1 MLARMPGDD
10 AFRERV
16 RQANDIVVVVG
27 ERVALRTSG
36 PGRYKGLCP
45 FHEEKTPSFSVSEE
59 RQAYYCFGCRAS
71 GDVFAFAMKTEGLD
85 FPGALAALARR
96 AGIPMPERDSKK
108 ASRTE
113 ALRDASEHARRFFR
127 RQLRGAEGRKALDY
141 LRERG
146 LTDRT
151 IDECGLGFAPDAWN
165 RLGETLGKQGIPASA
180 LVELGLCREGKGGKR
195 YDFFR
200 NRLIVPIH
208 DAQGRVAAFAGR
220 SLDGSEPKYV
230 NSPENPIYH
239 KRSVLYGLDRARP
252 AIRSERSAV
261 LFEGYFDCLTA
272 WQAGIP
278 GAVAVCGTALSPE
291 HARLLAPSCR
301 EVVVAFDSDSAGR
314 KAAEAA
320 ISVLLAA
327 GLSARVASFEEG
339 GDPDDAI
346 REQGGAAFR
355 ERLAAAPG
363 FLEFLLDEA
372 LRAPGGA
379 AAGSEARR
387 EAARRVAEVIAG
399 SADALARDDWTREAA
414 GRLGFSPDA
423 FAAEVERARQRPAR
437 VSGTA
442 GPVPAGRPAGQ
453 PAGQSGGRPA
463 GPPGDADPTGPPT
476 PVERDLILWAES
488 RPGDIA
494 RLLRETGPE
503 DLEGLATTP
512 LLLAMKEAAAAGR
525 DDWEGLVGRSAAEPG
540 PVQRQVNEILM
551 ASVRLDEDGKRP
563 EDCFSALRLRRLR
576 RDQERLRAAVREGA
590 GGGAGGEDTLRA
602 ILEVTREIEEVRARM
617 ARGA

>member
-1 MLARMPGDD
+1 MLAEMARDD

-36 PGRYKGLCP
+36 AGRYKGLCP

-59 RQAYYCFGCRAS
+59 RQAYYCFGCRES
-71 GDVFAFAMKTEGLD
+71 GDVFAFTMKTDGLD

-113 ALRDASEHARRFFR
+113 VLRKANEHALRFFR
-127 RQLRGAEGRKALDY
+127 RELRGPEGRQAFDY
-141 LRERG
+141 LRGRG
-146 LTDRT
+146 LSERT

-165 RLGETLGKQGIPASA
+165 RLGETLGKQGVPASA
-180 LVELGLCREGKGGKR
+180 LVESGLSREGKGRR

-200 NRLIVPIH
+200 GRLMVPIH
-208 DAQGRVAAFAGR
+208 DAQGRVAGFAGR

-230 NSPENPIYH
+230 NSPESPIYF

-252 AIRSERSAV
+252 AIRAERSAI
-261 LFEGYFDCLTA
+261 LFEGYFDCLSA

-320 ISVLLAA
+320 VPVLLGA
-327 GLSARVASFEEG
+327 GLSVRVASFEEG

-363 FLEFLLDEA
+363 FLDFLLEEA
-372 LRAPGGA
+372 VRAPGGA
-379 AAGSEARR
+379 AAGSDARR
-387 EAARRVAEVIAG
+387 EAARRVAGVIAG

-423 FAAEVERARQRPAR
+423 FAAEVERARRRPAR

-442 GPVPAGRPAGQ
+442 PVRTAGTAGTAGTGSAGRPAAPSGDGE
-453 PAGQSGGRPA
+453 PA
-463 GPPGDADPTGPPT
+463 GPPT

-488 RPGDIA
+488 RPGEVA

-512 LLLAMKEAAAAGR
+512 LLLEMREAAAAGR
-525 DDWEGLVGRSAAEPG
+525 EDWEGLVGRSAAEPG

-551 ASVRLDEDGKRP
+551 APVPLNEEGQRP

-576 RDQERLRAAVREGA
+576 REQERLRAALREGA
-590 GGGAGGEDTLRA
+590 ESAGGEDPLQEFQ
-602 ILEVTREIEEVRARM
+602 EVTREIEEVRARIT
-617 ARGA
+617 RGG

>member
-27 ERVALRTSG
+27 ERVALRASG
-36 PGRYKGLCP
+36 AGRYKGLCP

-59 RQAYYCFGCRAS
+59 RQAYHCFGCRES
-71 GDVFAFAMKTEGLD
+71 GDVFAFTMKTEGLD

-96 AGIPMPERDSKK
+96 AGIPMPERNPKK

-113 ALRDASEHARRFFR
+113 VLRKANEHARRFFR

-141 LRERG
+141 LRGRG
-146 LTDRT
+146 LSDRT
-151 IDECGLGFAPDAWN
+151 IDECGLGFAPEAWN
-165 RLGETLGKQGIPASA
+165 RLGETLGKEGIPASA
-180 LVELGLCREGKGGKR
+180 LVELGLSREGKGGKR

-252 AIRSERSAV
+252 AIRAERSAI
-261 LFEGYFDCLTA
+261 LFEGYFDCLSA

-320 ISVLLAA
+320 VSVLLAA

-363 FLEFLLDEA
+363 FLDFLLNEA

-379 AAGSEARR
+379 AAGSDARR

-423 FAAEVERARQRPAR
+423 FAAEVERARRRPAR

-442 GPVPAGRPAGQ
+442 GLGPARPPEAS
-453 PAGQSGGRPA
+453 PD
-463 GPPGDADPTGPPT
+463 DADSPGPPT

-525 DDWEGLVGRSAAEPG
+525 DDWDGLVGRSAAEPG

-551 ASVRLDEDGKRP
+551 APVRLNEEGQRP

-576 RDQERLRAAVREGA
+576 RDQERLRAAAREGA

>member
-27 ERVALRTSG
+27 ERVALRASG
-36 PGRYKGLCP
+36 AGRYKGLCP

-59 RQAYYCFGCRAS
+59 RQAYHCFGCRES
-71 GDVFAFAMKTEGLD
+71 GDVFAFTMKTEGLD

-96 AGIPMPERDSKK
+96 AGIPMPERNPKK

-113 ALRDASEHARRFFR
+113 VLRKANEHARRFFR

-141 LRERG
+141 LRGRG
-146 LTDRT
+146 LSDRT

-165 RLGETLGKQGIPASA
+165 RLGETLGKEGIPASA
-180 LVELGLCREGKGGKR
+180 LVELGLSREGKGGKR

-200 NRLIVPIH
+200 HRLIVPIH

-230 NSPENPIYH
+230 NSPENPVYH

-252 AIRSERSAV
+252 AIRAERSAI
-261 LFEGYFDCLTA
+261 LFEGYFDCLSA

-320 ISVLLAA
+320 VSVLLAA

-363 FLEFLLDEA
+363 FLDFLLDEA

-379 AAGSEARR
+379 AAGSDARR

-423 FAAEVERARQRPAR
+423 FAAEVERARRRPAR

-442 GPVPAGRPAGQ
+442 GLGPVRP
-453 PAGQSGGRPA
+453 PET
-463 GPPGDADPTGPPT
+463 PPDDADSAGPPT

-525 DDWEGLVGRSAAEPG
+525 DDWDGLVGRSAAEPG

-551 ASVRLDEDGKRP
+551 APVRLNEEGQRP

-576 RDQERLRAAVREGA
+576 RDQERLRAAAREGA

>member
-27 ERVALRTSG
+27 ERVALRASG
-36 PGRYKGLCP
+36 AGRYKGLCP

-59 RQAYYCFGCRAS
+59 RQAYHCFGCRES
-71 GDVFAFAMKTEGLD
+71 GDVFAFTMKTEGLD

-96 AGIPMPERDSKK
+96 AGIPMPERNPKK

-113 ALRDASEHARRFFR
+113 VLRKANEHARRFFR

-141 LRERG
+141 LRGRG
-146 LTDRT
+146 LSDRT

-165 RLGETLGKQGIPASA
+165 RLGETLGKEGIPASA
-180 LVELGLCREGKGGKR
+180 VVELGLSREGKGGKR

-252 AIRSERSAV
+252 AIRAERSAI
-261 LFEGYFDCLTA
+261 LFEGYFDCLSA

-320 ISVLLAA
+320 VSVLLAA

-363 FLEFLLDEA
+363 FLDFLLDEA

-379 AAGSEARR
+379 AAGSDARR

-423 FAAEVERARQRPAR
+423 FAAEVERVRRRPAR

-442 GPVPAGRPAGQ
+442 GLGPARP
-453 PAGQSGGRPA
+453 PET
-463 GPPGDADPTGPPT
+463 PPDDADSPGPPT
-476 PVERDLILWAES
+476 PVERDLILWTES

-525 DDWEGLVGRSAAEPG
+525 DDWDGLVGRSAAEPG

-551 ASVRLDEDGKRP
+551 APVRLNEEGQRP

-576 RDQERLRAAVREGA
+576 RDQERLRAAAREGA

>member
-27 ERVALRTSG
+27 ERVALRASG
-36 PGRYKGLCP
+36 AGRYKGLCP

-59 RQAYYCFGCRAS
+59 RQAYHCFGCRES
-71 GDVFAFAMKTEGLD
+71 GDVFAFTMKTEGLD

-96 AGIPMPERDSKK
+96 AGIPMPERNPKQ

-113 ALRDASEHARRFFR
+113 VLRKANEHARRFFR

-141 LRERG
+141 LRGRG
-146 LTDRT
+146 LSDRT

-165 RLGETLGKQGIPASA
+165 RLGETLGKEGIPASA
-180 LVELGLCREGKGGKR
+180 LVELGLSREGKGGKR

-200 NRLIVPIH
+200 HRLIVPIH

-230 NSPENPIYH
+230 NSPENPVYH

-252 AIRSERSAV
+252 AIRAERSAI
-261 LFEGYFDCLTA
+261 LFEGYFDCLSA

-320 ISVLLAA
+320 VSVLLAA

-363 FLEFLLDEA
+363 FLDFLLDEA

-379 AAGSEARR
+379 AAGSDARR

-423 FAAEVERARQRPAR
+423 FAAEVERARRRPAR

-442 GPVPAGRPAGQ
+442 GLGPVRP
-453 PAGQSGGRPA
+453 PET
-463 GPPGDADPTGPPT
+463 PPDDADSAGPPT

-525 DDWEGLVGRSAAEPG
+525 DDWDGLVGRSAAEPG

-551 ASVRLDEDGKRP
+551 APVRLNEEGQRP

-576 RDQERLRAAVREGA
+576 RDQERLRAAAREGA

-602 ILEVTREIEEVRARM
+602 ILAVTREIEEVRARM

>member
-27 ERVALRTSG
+27 ERVALRASG
-36 PGRYKGLCP
+36 AGRYKGLCP

-59 RQAYYCFGCRAS
+59 RQAYHCFGCRES
-71 GDVFAFAMKTEGLD
+71 GDVFAFTMKTEGLD

-96 AGIPMPERDSKK
+96 AGIPMPERNPKK

-113 ALRDASEHARRFFR
+113 VLRKANEHARRFFR

-141 LRERG
+141 LRGRG
-146 LTDRT
+146 LSDRT

-165 RLGETLGKQGIPASA
+165 RLGETLGKEGIPASA
-180 LVELGLCREGKGGKR
+180 LVELGLSREGKGGKR

-252 AIRSERSAV
+252 AIRAERSAI
-261 LFEGYFDCLTA
+261 LFEGYFDCLSA

-314 KAAEAA
+314 RAAEAA
-320 ISVLLAA
+320 VSVLLAA

-363 FLEFLLDEA
+363 FLDFLLNEA

-379 AAGSEARR
+379 AAGSDARR

-423 FAAEVERARQRPAR
+423 FAAEVERARRRPAR

-442 GPVPAGRPAGQ
+442 GLGPARPPEAT
-453 PAGQSGGRPA
+453 PD
-463 GPPGDADPTGPPT
+463 DADSAGPPT

-525 DDWEGLVGRSAAEPG
+525 DDWDGLVGRSAAEPG

-551 ASVRLDEDGKRP
+551 APVRLNEEGQRP

-576 RDQERLRAAVREGA
+576 RDQERLRAAAREGA

>member
-1 MLARMPGDD
+1 MARDE

-27 ERVALRTSG
+27 ERVALRTAG
-36 PGRYKGLCP
+36 QGRYKGLCP

-59 RQAYYCFGCRAS
+59 RQAYYCFGCRES
-71 GDVFAFAMKTEGLD
+71 GDVFAFTMKTEGVD

-113 ALRDASEHARRFFR
+113 VLRQANEHALRFFR
-127 RQLRGAEGRKALDY
+127 RQLRGPEGRKAFDY
-141 LRERG
+141 LRGRG
-146 LTDRT
+146 LLERT

-180 LVELGLCREGKGGKR
+180 LVELGLCREGKGRR

-200 NRLIVPIH
+200 NRLMVPIH

-220 SLDGSEPKYV
+220 SLDGSESKYV
-230 NSPENPIYH
+230 NSPESPIYV

-252 AIRSERSAV
+252 AIRAERSAI
-261 LFEGYFDCLTA
+261 LFEGYFDCLSA

-320 ISVLLAA
+320 VPALLGA
-327 GLSARVASFEEG
+327 GLSVRVASFEEG

-363 FLEFLLDEA
+363 FLDFLLEEA
-372 LRAPGGA
+372 ARAPGGA
-379 AAGSEARR
+379 AAGSDARR
-387 EAARRVAEVIAG
+387 EAARRVAGVIAG
-399 SADALARDDWTREAA
+399 SADALARDDWSREAA

-423 FAAEVERARQRPAR
+423 FAAEVERARRRPAR

-442 GPVPAGRPAGQ
+442 GTAPGGAGE
-453 PAGQSGGRPA
+453 
-463 GPPGDADPTGPPT
+463 PTGPSAGPSGDGDLPRLPT

-488 RPGDIA
+488 RPGEVA
-494 RLLRETGPE
+494 RLLRETGPD

-512 LLLAMKEAAAAGR
+512 LLLEMKEAAAAGR
-525 DDWEGLVGRSAAEPG
+525 EDWEGLVGRAAAEPG

-551 ASVRLDEDGKRP
+551 APVALNEEGQRP
-563 EDCFSALRLRRLR
+563 EDCFAALRLRRLR
-576 RDQERLRAAVREGA
+576 RDQERLRALARDGAEGA
-590 GGGAGGEDTLRA
+590 GSEDTLRE

-617 ARGA
+617 THGG

>member
-27 ERVALRTSG
+27 ERVALRASG
-36 PGRYKGLCP
+36 AGRYKGLCP

-59 RQAYYCFGCRAS
+59 RQAYHCFGCRES
-71 GDVFAFAMKTEGLD
+71 GDVFAFTMKTEGLD

-96 AGIPMPERDSKK
+96 AGIPMPERNPKK

-113 ALRDASEHARRFFR
+113 VLRKANEHARRFFR

-141 LRERG
+141 LRGRG
-146 LTDRT
+146 LSDRT
-151 IDECGLGFAPDAWN
+151 IDECGLGFAPEAWN
-165 RLGETLGKQGIPASA
+165 RLGETLGKEGIPASA

-252 AIRSERSAV
+252 AIRAERSAI
-261 LFEGYFDCLTA
+261 LFEGYFDCLSA

-314 KAAEAA
+314 RAAEAA
-320 ISVLLAA
+320 VSVLLAA

-363 FLEFLLDEA
+363 FLDFLLDEA

-379 AAGSEARR
+379 AAGSDARR

-423 FAAEVERARQRPAR
+423 FAAEVERARRRPAR
-437 VSGTA
+437 ASGTA
-442 GPVPAGRPAGQ
+442 GLGPARPPEAS
-453 PAGQSGGRPA
+453 PD
-463 GPPGDADPTGPPT
+463 DADSPGPPT

-525 DDWEGLVGRSAAEPG
+525 DDWDGLVGRSAAEPG

-551 ASVRLDEDGKRP
+551 APVRLNEEGQRP

-576 RDQERLRAAVREGA
+576 RDQERLRAAAREGA

>member
-16 RQANDIVVVVG
+16 REANDIVVVVG
-27 ERVALRTSG
+27 ERVALRAAG
-36 PGRYKGLCP
+36 GGRYKGLCP

-59 RQAYYCFGCRAS
+59 RQAYYCFGCRES
-71 GDVFAFAMKTEGLD
+71 GDVFAFTMKTEGLD

-96 AGIPMPERDSKK
+96 AGIPMPERNPKK

-113 ALRDASEHARRFFR
+113 VLRKANELARLFFR
-127 RQLRGAEGRKALDY
+127 RKLKAPEGRRALDY

-146 LTDRT
+146 LSDRT
-151 IDECGLGFAPDAWN
+151 IDECDLGFAPDGWN
-165 RLGETLGKQGIPASA
+165 QLGDTLDTQGIPASA
-180 LVELGLCREGKGGKR
+180 LVELGLSREGKGGKR

-200 NRLIVPIH
+200 DRLIVPIH
-208 DAQGRVAAFAGR
+208 DAQGRVAGFAGR

-230 NSPENPIYH
+230 NSPESPIYH

-252 AIRSERSAV
+252 AIRAERSAV
-261 LFEGYFDCLTA
+261 LFEGYFDCLSA
-272 WQAGIP
+272 WQAGLP

-320 ISVLLAA
+320 VSVLLAA
-327 GLSARVASFEEG
+327 GLSVRVASFEEG

-363 FLEFLLDEA
+363 FLDFLVDEA
-372 LRAPGGA
+372 LGAPGGA
-379 AAGSEARR
+379 AGSDARR
-387 EAARRVAEVIAG
+387 EAARRVAEVVAG

-442 GPVPAGRPAGQ
+442 KPGRPVA
-453 PAGQSGGRPA
+453 A
-463 GPPGDADPTGPPT
+463 GPPQGSPDEADPARPPT

-488 RPGDIA
+488 RPGEVA

-503 DLEGLATTP
+503 DLEGLATTA
-512 LLLAMKEAAAAGR
+512 LLLEMKEAAAAGR
-525 DDWEGLVGRSAAEPG
+525 EDWEGLVGRSAAEPG

-551 ASVRLDEDGKRP
+551 APVRLNEEGQRP
-563 EDCFSALRLRRLR
+563 EDCFAALRLRRLR
-576 RDQERLRAAVREGA
+576 RDQERLRARAREGA
-590 GGGAGGEDTLRA
+590 EGGAAGEDTLRE

>member
-113 ALRDASEHARRFFR
+113 VLRKANELARLFFR
-127 RQLRGAEGRKALDY
+127 RKLKPPEGRKALDY

-146 LTDRT
+146 LSDRT
-151 IDECGLGFAPDAWN
+151 IDECDLGFAPDSWN
-165 RLGETLGKQGIPASA
+165 QLGETLEKQEIPASA

-208 DAQGRVAAFAGR
+208 DSQGRVAAFAGR
-220 SLDGSEPKYV
+220 SLDGAEPKYV

-252 AIRSERSAV
+252 AIRRERSAV
-261 LFEGYFDCLTA
+261 LFEGYFDCLSA

-278 GAVAVCGTALSPE
+278 GAVAVCGTALSRE
-291 HARLLAPSCR
+291 QARLLAPSC
-301 EVVVAFDSDSAGR
+301 EKVVVAFDSDSAGR
-314 KAAEAA
+314 KAAGSA

-327 GLSARVASFEEG
+327 GLSVRVASFEEG
-339 GDPDDAI
+339 GDPDDTI
-346 REQGGAAFR
+346 RERGGAAFR
-355 ERLAAAPG
+355 ERLAAAPD
-363 FLEFLLDEA
+363 FLDFLVEEA
-372 LRAPGGA
+372 LRASSGA
-379 AAGSEARR
+379 APGSEAWRD
-387 EAARRVAEVIAG
+387 AARRVAEVIAG

-414 GRLGFSPDA
+414 GRLGFLPDA
-423 FAAEVERARQRPAR
+423 FAAEVQRARQRPAR
-437 VSGTA
+437 VS
-442 GPVPAGRPAGQ
+442 RPAAVQ
-453 PAGQSGGRPA
+453 ARRPA
-463 GPPGDADPTGPPT
+463 SPEDPDLAKELTS
-476 PVERDLILWAES
+476 VERDLIRWAES
-488 RPGDIA
+488 RPAEVA
-494 RLLRETGPE
+494 RLLRESERE

-525 DDWEGLVGRSAAEPG
+525 DDWDGLVGQAAAEPG

-551 ASVRLDEDGKRP
+551 AEDRLDEDGP
-563 EDCFSALRLRRLR
+563 PPDACFAALRLERLR
-576 RDQERLRAAVREGA
+576 RDLPELRRALKPDEAE
-590 GGGAGGEDTLRA
+590 GEDTLRK
-602 ILEVTREIEEVRARM
+602 IQEVAREIQKVQARM
-617 ARGA
+617 VRGA

>member
-16 RQANDIVVVVG
+16 REANDIVVVVG
-27 ERVALRTSG
+27 ERVALRAAG
-36 PGRYKGLCP
+36 GGRYKGLCP

-59 RQAYYCFGCRAS
+59 RQAYYCFGCRES
-71 GDVFAFAMKTEGLD
+71 GDVFAFTMKTEGLD

-96 AGIPMPERDSKK
+96 AGIPMPERNPKK

-113 ALRDASEHARRFFR
+113 VLRKANEHARRFFR
-127 RQLRGAEGRKALDY
+127 RELRGAGGRKALDY

-146 LTDRT
+146 LSDRT

-165 RLGETLGKQGIPASA
+165 RLGETLGKEGIPASA
-180 LVELGLCREGKGGKR
+180 LVELGLSREGKGGKR

-200 NRLIVPIH
+200 DRLIVPIH
-208 DAQGRVAAFAGR
+208 DAQGRVAGFAGR

-230 NSPENPIYH
+230 NSPESPIYH

-252 AIRSERSAV
+252 AIRAERSAV
-261 LFEGYFDCLTA
+261 MFEGYFDCLSA

-314 KAAEAA
+314 KAAESAV
-320 ISVLLAA
+320 SVLLAA

-363 FLEFLLDEA
+363 FLDFLVDEA
-372 LRAPGGA
+372 VRAPGGA
-379 AAGSEARR
+379 AAGSDARR
-387 EAARRVAEVIAG
+387 EAARRVAEVVAG
-399 SADALARDDWTREAA
+399 SSDALARDDWTREAA

-423 FAAEVERARQRPAR
+423 FAAEVERARRRPAR
-437 VSGTA
+437 VSGTT
-442 GPVPAGRPAGQ
+442 GIGRPV
-453 PAGQSGGRPA
+453 SA
-463 GPPGDADPTGPPT
+463 GPPEGSSSEAPSERPPT

-488 RPGDIA
+488 RPGEVA

-503 DLEGLATTP
+503 DLEGLATTA
-512 LLLAMKEAAAAGR
+512 LLLEMKEAAAAGR

-540 PVQRQVNEILM
+540 PLQRQVNEILM
-551 ASVRLDEDGKRP
+551 APVGLNEDGQRP
-563 EDCFSALRLRRLR
+563 EDCFAALRLRRLR
-576 RDQERLRAAVREGA
+576 REQERLRVRAREGA
-590 GGGAGGEDTLRA
+590 EGEDTLRE

>member
-27 ERVALRTSG
+27 ERVALRASG
-36 PGRYKGLCP
+36 AGRYKGLCP

-59 RQAYYCFGCRAS
+59 RQAYHCFGCRES
-71 GDVFAFAMKTEGLD
+71 GDVFAFTMKTEGLD

-96 AGIPMPERDSKK
+96 AGIPMPERNPKK

-113 ALRDASEHARRFFR
+113 VLRKANEHARRFFR

-141 LRERG
+141 LRGRG
-146 LTDRT
+146 LSDRT

-165 RLGETLGKQGIPASA
+165 RLGETLGKEGIPASA
-180 LVELGLCREGKGGKR
+180 LVELGLSREGKGGKR

-252 AIRSERSAV
+252 AIRAERSAI
-261 LFEGYFDCLTA
+261 LFEGYFDCLSA

-320 ISVLLAA
+320 VSVLLAA

-363 FLEFLLDEA
+363 FLDFLLNEA

-379 AAGSEARR
+379 AAGSDARR

-423 FAAEVERARQRPAR
+423 FAAEVERARRRPAR
-437 VSGTA
+437 ASGTA
-442 GPVPAGRPAGQ
+442 GLGPARPPEAS
-453 PAGQSGGRPA
+453 PD
-463 GPPGDADPTGPPT
+463 DADSPGPPT

-525 DDWEGLVGRSAAEPG
+525 DDWDGLVGRSAAEPG

-551 ASVRLDEDGKRP
+551 APVRLNEEGQRP

-576 RDQERLRAAVREGA
+576 RDQERLRAAAREGA

>member
-27 ERVALRTSG
+27 ERVALRASG
-36 PGRYKGLCP
+36 AGRYKGLCP

-59 RQAYYCFGCRAS
+59 RQAYHCFGCRES
-71 GDVFAFAMKTEGLD
+71 GDVFAFTMKTEGLD

-96 AGIPMPERDSKK
+96 AGIPMPERNPKQ

-113 ALRDASEHARRFFR
+113 VLRKANEHARRFFR

-141 LRERG
+141 LRGRG
-146 LTDRT
+146 LSDRT

-165 RLGETLGKQGIPASA
+165 RLGETLGKEGIPASA
-180 LVELGLCREGKGGKR
+180 LVELGLSREGKGGKR

-230 NSPENPIYH
+230 NSPENPVYH

-252 AIRSERSAV
+252 AIRAERSAI
-261 LFEGYFDCLTA
+261 LFEGYFDCLSA

-320 ISVLLAA
+320 VSVLLAA

-363 FLEFLLDEA
+363 FLDFLLDEA

-379 AAGSEARR
+379 AAGSDARR

-423 FAAEVERARQRPAR
+423 FAAEVERARRRPAR

-442 GPVPAGRPAGQ
+442 GLGPVRP
-453 PAGQSGGRPA
+453 PET
-463 GPPGDADPTGPPT
+463 PPDDADSAGPPT

-525 DDWEGLVGRSAAEPG
+525 DDWDGLVGRSAAEPG

-551 ASVRLDEDGKRP
+551 APVRLNEEGQRP

-576 RDQERLRAAVREGA
+576 RDQERLRAAAREGA

>member
-96 AGIPMPERDSKK
+96 AGIPMPERDSKR

-113 ALRDASEHARRFFR
+113 VLRKANELARLFFR
-127 RQLRGAEGRKALDY
+127 RKLKQPEGRKALDY
-141 LRERG
+141 LRERR
-146 LTDRT
+146 LSDRT
-151 IDECGLGFAPDAWN
+151 IDECDLGFAPDSWN
-165 RLGETLGKQGIPASA
+165 QLGETLEKQEIPASA
-180 LVELGLCREGKGGKR
+180 LVELGLCREGKGGQR

-252 AIRSERSAV
+252 AIRAERSAV
-261 LFEGYFDCLTA
+261 LFEGYFDCLSA

-291 HARLLAPSCR
+291 HVRLLAPSCR

-320 ISVLLAA
+320 ISVLLGA

-423 FAAEVERARQRPAR
+423 FAQEVERARRRPAR
-437 VSGTA
+437 VSGPA
-442 GPVPAGRPAGQ
+442 GPVPAGQ
-453 PAGQSGGRPA
+453 PAGLPGG
-463 GPPGDADPTGPPT
+463 ADPTGPPT
-476 PVERDLILWAES
+476 PVERDLILWAEA
-488 RPGDIA
+488 RPGEIA
-494 RLLRETGPE
+494 RLLRETGSE

-551 ASVRLDEDGKRP
+551 ASVRLDEDGQRP

-576 RDQERLRAAVREGA
+576 RDQERLRAAAREGA
-590 GGGAGGEDTLRA
+590 EGGAGGEDTLRA

>member
-96 AGIPMPERDSKK
+96 AGIPMPERDSKR

-113 ALRDASEHARRFFR
+113 VLRKANELARLFFR
-127 RQLRGAEGRKALDY
+127 RKLKQPEGRKALDY
-141 LRERG
+141 LRERR
-146 LTDRT
+146 LSDRT
-151 IDECGLGFAPDAWN
+151 IDECDLGFAPDSWN
-165 RLGETLGKQGIPASA
+165 QLGETLEKQEIPASA
-180 LVELGLCREGKGGKR
+180 LVELGLCREGKGGQR

-230 NSPENPIYH
+230 NSPENPIYR

-252 AIRSERSAV
+252 AIRAERSAV
-261 LFEGYFDCLTA
+261 LFEGYFDCLSA

-320 ISVLLAA
+320 ISVLLGA

-387 EAARRVAEVIAG
+387 EAARRVAEAIAG

-423 FAAEVERARQRPAR
+423 FAQEVERARRRPAR
-437 VSGTA
+437 VSGPA
-442 GPVPAGRPAGQ
+442 GPVPAGQ
-453 PAGQSGGRPA
+453 PAGLPGG
-463 GPPGDADPTGPPT
+463 ADPTGPPT
-476 PVERDLILWAES
+476 PVERDLILWAEA
-488 RPGDIA
+488 RPGEIA
-494 RLLRETGPE
+494 RLLRETGSE

-551 ASVRLDEDGKRP
+551 ASVRLDEDGQRP

-576 RDQERLRAAVREGA
+576 RDQERLRAAAREGA
-590 GGGAGGEDTLRA
+590 EGGAGGEDTLRA